1 MGKNRYN
8 VGGDIIQLRDGKYYM
23 YYCMCK
29 GDSPLSALGVAR
41 ADKVEGPYKNLGI
54 LLRSGAGKGEDG
66 TNYNATIHPNAVD
79 PTPSSI
85 KTVIC
90 GWFMVLIRVEF
101 IF

>member
-1 MGKNRYN
+1 
-8 VGGDIIQLRDGKYYM
+8 
-23 YYCMCK
+23 MCK

-66 TNYNATIHPNAVD
+66 TIIMLRYILMQSI

-90 GWFMVLIRVEF
+90 GWFMVLFGWNLYFEDESFNR
-101 IF
+101 

>member
-54 LLRSGAGKGEDG
+54 LLRSGAGKVRTEQIIMLR
-66 TNYNATIHPNAVD
+66 YILMQ
-79 PTPSSI
+79 SI
-85 KTVIC
+85 PH
-90 GWFMVLIRVEF
+90 LLR
-101 IF
+101 